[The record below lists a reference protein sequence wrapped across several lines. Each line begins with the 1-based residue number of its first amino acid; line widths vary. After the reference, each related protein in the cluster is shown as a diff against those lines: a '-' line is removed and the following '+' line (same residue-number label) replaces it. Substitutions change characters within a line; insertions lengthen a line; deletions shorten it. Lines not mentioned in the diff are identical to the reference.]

1 MTNDYID
8 FITIYLL
15 KHKFDMKEV
24 LRNYFE
30 LMRTQRTLVRRLRFD
45 NEEKYVNIETQ
56 KIINEYE
63 VIWKSTASYN
73 FN

>member
-15 KHKFDMKEV
+15 KHKFNMKEV

-30 LMRTQRTLVRRLRFD
+30 FIRTQRTFVRHLRFD
-45 NEEKYVNIETQ
+45 NEKEYADIKTQ

-63 VIWKSTASYN
+63 VI
-73 FN
+73 

>member
-30 LMRTQRTLVRRLRFD
+30 LMRTQRTLVRRLRFN
-45 NEEKYVNIETQ
+45 NEKKYADIKIQ

-63 VIWKSTASYN
+63 VI
-73 FN
+73 